1 MQNINLTTAL
11 SGKLS
16 DKKPLYETIA
26 GIVKDAVNENFRT
39 EGRRLG
45 GGGWTKLAKSTLK
58 QKEKKGFA
66 SILRN
71 TGRLQNSVI
80 VNVDESGISVSSPLP
95 YANIH
100 QYGGTIPIRKR
111 SAKTSVKKM
120 MERKTSI
127 NIPARPY
134 MDLTKSDMERIYD
147 AVRKWMRE

>member
-11 SGKLS
+11 GKLS
-16 DKKPLYETIA
+16 DKKPLYDTIA
-26 GIVKDAVNENFRT
+26 GIVKEAIDENFRT

-111 SAKTSVKKM
+111 SVKTSVKKM